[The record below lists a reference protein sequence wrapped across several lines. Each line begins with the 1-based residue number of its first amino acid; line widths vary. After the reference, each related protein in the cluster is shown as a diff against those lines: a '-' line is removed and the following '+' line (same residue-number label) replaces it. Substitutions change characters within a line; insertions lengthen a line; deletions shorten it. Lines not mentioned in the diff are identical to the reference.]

1 MSNSV
6 RESEAHNLIKKGVDN
21 KNLSKELS
29 VLRAKYN
36 NADLVDEIQ
45 KLYLEKYNKLVR
57 RARKFADLIKKKYGS
72 SQYPFHVL
80 LEKAKKF
87 KQKHNLHD
95 DEFVLFRRF
104 YEEELVG
111 LKSME
116 VIPYSTNMTK
126 VLGTIS
132 VTATPSN
139 MKLSG
144 EDYKHMQE
152 IINMANTNKSLHSQV
167 YLQSLQH
174 KNINSIL
181 KFDKNAEYTKNDAVH
196 PVLVALFADKLD
208 KIDSH
213 FLLPSLA
220 RIVKNRYNNEP
231 LESKE
236 DANLFYNITRDPN
249 DVVCDGKSSILDLL
263 NRCKIQQ
270 QLWNCVLSLREGKMW
285 NRSFNEFMN
294 SIDNC
299 KYNKYDNPDLIY
311 GRNDIVVLRRVL
323 AAFSYRPTIVTSTT
337 NVAQN
342 IFNPYMHTSRPV
354 VMSIPVINI
363 DAENAIKGDAST
375 NAADNIILQ
384 TEFKSNTGVA
394 NEINHKINSTE
405 DYVIYCVNRQTKSTD
420 HGKLFK
426 SSFQM
431 EYPSSL
437 LESEHKMNV
446 DEVAID
452 LSGNILKKD
461 GSNAEIDGKKP
472 VLVSSVHHN
481 QICVN
486 PGQSPSKYIS
496 KLSLTALHQINE
508 ATKTST
514 INNVY
519 DSEKINSGERALAD
533 HSTNKLIK
541 PDNSIVSPNSG
552 YTDANLR
559 ETGVIYIFKVL

>member
-1 MSNSV
+1 
-6 RESEAHNLIKKGVDN
+6 
-21 KNLSKELS
+21 
-29 VLRAKYN
+29 
-36 NADLVDEIQ
+36 
-45 KLYLEKYNKLVR
+45 
-57 RARKFADLIKKKYGS
+57 
-72 SQYPFHVL
+72 
-80 LEKAKKF
+80 
-87 KQKHNLHD
+87 
-95 DEFVLFRRF
+95 
-104 YEEELVG
+104 
-111 LKSME
+111 
-116 VIPYSTNMTK
+116 
-126 VLGTIS
+126 
-132 VTATPSN
+132 

-167 YLQSLQH
+167 YLQSLEH
-174 KNINSIL
+174 KLSNIIP
-181 KFDKNAEYTKNDAVH
+181 KPFDDNGDYTKNDAVH
-196 PVLVALFADKLD
+196 PVLVALFGKKLQE
-208 KIDSH
+208 IDEH

-363 DAENAIKGDAST
+363 DANNATKGTNPAPDST
-375 NAADNIILQ
+375 KPNAANKIILQ
-384 TEFKSNTGVA
+384 TEFKSNSGVT

-405 DYVIYCVNRQTKSTD
+405 GYVIYCVNRQSKSTD

-437 LESEHKMNV
+437 LESEQSMNI
-446 DEVAID
+446 DEVAIEN
-452 LSGNILKKD
+452 GNILTKD
-461 GSNAEIDGKKP
+461 GEEAKIDNKIP
-472 VLVSSVHHN
+472 VLASSVHHN

-486 PGQSPSKYIS
+486 PYSGSKPSDWKAKYIS
-496 KLSLTALHQINE
+496 KLSLTALHKISSNKSNIE
-508 ATKTST
+508 V
-514 INNVY
+514 VY
-519 DSEKINSGERALAD
+519 NSEKTKSSNFVLD
-533 HSTNKLIK
+533 KPHNNNLIK
-541 PDNSIVSPNSG
+541 SKDDSPG
-552 YTDANLR
+552 YENATPN